1 MPLQTIAIGALFALS
16 LVTLALAA
24 TARADEPQ
32 RRFVPR
38 SLTVDAE
45 TGDFAAVEET
55 WSQTVQDLS
64 AMLDRVR
71 DSGGYQSAPYRGRGF
86 RIVTLAEAAQ
96 DRELR
101 RQVVEE
107 LELVFR

>member
-1 MPLQTIAIGALFALS
+1 MPLQTIAIGTLFALS

-32 RRFVPR
+32 RSFVPR

-45 TGDFAAVEET
+45 TGDFGPGEEI
-55 WSQTVQDLS
+55 WSRSVQDLN
-64 AMLDRVR
+64 AMLERVR
-71 DSGGYQSAPYRGRGF
+71 DSGSFQGARHHGRRY

-96 DRELR
+96 TRAWR

-107 LELVFR
+107 LELAVR